1 MQKRHFRE
9 SLLDLYRKEF
19 LRDAAKFIRASRL
32 LPEHLDTEIQFKG
45 ARVIF
50 KGFIDD
56 DTVVIEDLDNSC
68 HWILNR
74 KEFEKEVLQKI

>member
-9 SLLDLYRKEF
+9 SILNVYRKEF
-19 LRDAAKFIRASRL
+19 LRDTAKFIRASRL
-32 LPEHLDTEIQFKG
+32 LPEHLDTEMEFKG
-45 ARVIF
+45 ARVHF

-56 DTVVIEDLDNSC
+56 ETVVIEDLDNKC

-74 KEFEKEVLQKI
+74 KEFEKAVL